1 MYILYVVHV
10 LIIINIMKVMA
21 VPVGNGVR
29 LLKRESW
36 NCIQTINV
44 QDGRNEKVK
53 IAYMYLLIFIMIDVL
68 SSSSLLFSLIM

>member
-1 MYILYVVHV
+1 
-10 LIIINIMKVMA
+10 MA

-68 SSSSLLFSLIM
+68 LSSPSSSLLFSLIM